1 MTAGATLQTLGVID
15 PGANVLLEVIR
26 AASPIEAVRRM
37 EEKMRG
43 PDYVATRQYEEGSED
58 SLDGAD
64 QAYLVYA
71 LDGSGLDAE
80 GWAARMQAP
89 CGQRPLWPRLL
100 LLRSAK
106 TG

>member
-43 PDYVATRQYEEGSED
+43 PDYVAARQYEEGSED

-80 GWAARMQAP
+80 GLGGEDAGAVRATAPLAAIVVVA
-89 CGQRPLWPRLL
+89 QR
-100 LLRSAK
+100 
-106 TG
+106 